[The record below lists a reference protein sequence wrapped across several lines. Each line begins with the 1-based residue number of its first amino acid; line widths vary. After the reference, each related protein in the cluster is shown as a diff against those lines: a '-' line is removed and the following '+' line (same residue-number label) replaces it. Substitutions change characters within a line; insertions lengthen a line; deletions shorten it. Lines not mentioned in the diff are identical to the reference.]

1 MALPPPAESSTALIT
16 GASAGIG
23 VEIARSLASRGHGV
37 TLVARREERLREL
50 AEELSAAHGVRAET
64 LGCDVADPAARDHLA
79 AEIGTRELEVEIL
92 VNNAGFGGFGSFAR
106 QGRDRQVEMVR
117 VNVEAVVELMAR
129 YVPLMRGRGRG
140 AVINVASTAAF
151 QPLPDNATYA
161 ATKAFV
167 LSLSEAVHSELKG
180 HGVTLTALCPGPVRT
195 EFTDVAGIGGAE
207 ERTPGF
213 VWMSPAEVAEHA
225 VNGAEKGRRVVVPGM
240 LNQAGALAGQH
251 SPRMLLLPLARRVWR
266 RAT

>member
-1 MALPPPAESSTALIT
+1 
-16 GASAGIG
+16 
-23 VEIARSLASRGHGV
+23 
-37 TLVARREERLREL
+37 
-50 AEELSAAHGVRAET
+50 
-64 LGCDVADPAARDHLA
+64 
-79 AEIGTRELEVEIL
+79 
-92 VNNAGFGGFGSFAR
+92 
-106 QGRDRQVEMVR
+106 
-117 VNVEAVVELMAR
+117 
-129 YVPLMRGRGRG
+129 
-140 AVINVASTAAF
+140 
-151 QPLPDNATYA
+151 
-161 ATKAFV
+161 
-167 LSLSEAVHSELKG
+167 
-180 HGVTLTALCPGPVRT
+180 VRT